1 MNIIYKSIFI
11 LLLSIF
17 FLNIPSLTFSAVR
30 EENNN
35 FSLQILHFND
45 IHSSQS
51 INMNFSYDNI
61 TFQNKAGGFPRLIE
75 AIKNTKKEKNSVV
88 IFAGD
93 LFQQG
98 YPLFSYTKG
107 ELDYKFLCMT
117 SPLIMTLGNHEI
129 YETDNGILEKLITN
143 IEKNKCSIDI
153 VLANAEFEN
162 KNIQKN
168 IKPYI
173 IKEYNG
179 EKVAFIGITVYD
191 SAYKNIKGVKITN
204 PYTALSNIIK
214 KLKND
219 GINKIVLI
227 SHTGIEEDKLIAEKI
242 SDIDII
248 TGGHSHTIQGD
259 FSKLNISSSEKDY
272 PLINKKN
279 NTYIVTAGHHGLIL
293 GNITLYFNKNGKVIN
308 SKNQYKMLL
317 DYTDNKSLNKNL
329 NSLEHFALTHENKN
343 ALKKTASVYKN
354 ILSEMNK
361 VISYANDNLTA
372 LKAGAGFSIDNHY
385 SSSLG
390 TMAAKAIYFASV
402 KENIKP
408 NMAVINNGAVRTVI
422 SKGKITNGILEQAL
436 PFENQLYAVTL
447 KGNVI
452 LDYIKNSSY
461 NLIKNK
467 KVNPYPSIYGAK
479 FKYSISKNKITEQ
492 NIFINNKW
500 QKFDKNKNYT
510 VIMSSFVLESH
521 TAFKNN
527 AIKIEKINATDK
539 SAYKN
544 FALTTSQIIAE
555 KDNIIFEK

>member
-1 MNIIYKSIFI
+1 
-11 LLLSIF
+11 
-17 FLNIPSLTFSAVR
+17 
-30 EENNN
+30 
-35 FSLQILHFND
+35 
-45 IHSSQS
+45 
-51 INMNFSYDNI
+51 MNFSYDNI

-75 AIKNTKKEKNSVV
+75 AIKNTKHEKNSVV

-143 IEKNKCSIDI
+143 IEKNKCHIYI

-191 SAYKNIKGVKITN
+191 SAYKNINGVKVTN
-204 PYTALSNIIK
+204 PYTAVSNIVK
-214 KLKND
+214 KLKNN

-259 FSKLNISSSEKDY
+259 FSKLHISSREKDY

-293 GNITLYFNKNGKVIN
+293 GNITLYFDKNGKIIN
-308 SKNQYKMLL
+308 SKNQYRMLI
-317 DYTDNKSLNKNL
+317 DYTDNKFLNKKL
-329 NSLEHFALTHENKN
+329 SSLEHFALTHENKN

-354 ILSEMNK
+354 ISSEMNK
-361 VISYANDNLTA
+361 VISYADDNLTA
-372 LKAGAGFSIDNHY
+372 LKAGTNFSIDNHF

-390 TMAAKAIYFASV
+390 TMAAKAIYFAAV

-408 NMAVINNGAVRTVI
+408 HMAVINNGAVRTVI

-436 PFENQLYAVTL
+436 PFENELYAVTL

-479 FKYSISKNKITEQ
+479 FKYSISRNKIIEQ

-500 QKFDKNKNYT
+500 QKFDKNKKYT
-510 VIMSSFVLESH
+510 VIMSSFVLESY
-521 TAFKNN
+521 TPFRNN
-527 AIKIEKINATDK
+527 AIKIEKISITDK
-539 SAYKN
+539 SACKN
-544 FALTTSQIIAE
+544 FVLTTPQIMAE
-555 KDNIIFEK
+555 KDNIILEK

>member
-17 FLNIPSLTFSAVR
+17 FLNIPYLTFSAVR

-75 AIKNTKKEKNSVV
+75 AIKNTKKENNSVV

-153 VLANAEFEN
+153 VLANAEFKN

-317 DYTDNKSLNKNL
+317 DYTDNKSLNKKI
-329 NSLEHFALTHENKN
+329 NSLEHFALTHENKK

-354 ILSEMNK
+354 ISSEMNK

-479 FKYSISKNKITEQ
+479 FKYSISRNKITEQ

-521 TAFKNN
+521 TPFKNN